1 MRNPTGYTKLGNGE
15 WDFDILMDMLFSF
28 WVLRPIP
35 DGHPRRGALL
45 EAGTAY
51 TCTCPKFLH
60 YHSCKHTVAFGL
72 HNKCVKVPLRYDTT
86 TVGKRKA
93 PAGAS
98 LTKRGRCM
106 AIDD

>member
-1 MRNPTGYTKLGNGE
+1 MWLSSAWIYREAPGRSYLSSLAY
-15 WDFDILMDMLFSF
+15 D
-28 WVLRPIP
+28 
-35 DGHPRRGALL
+35 HPRRSALL

-60 YHSCKHTVAFGL
+60 YHSCKHTIAFGL